1 MKIITNNKKAFHN
14 FFVSNTFEAG
24 IVLKGNEI
32 KSVLAGKINLSDA
45 YVVVKNDEAILK
57 NCHITP
63 WQITSNMVETKP
75 DRKLLLHKAEIRKL
89 ERLMQEK
96 GYAIV
101 PTKVYYN
108 KGLVKIEIA
117 LAKGK
122 KLYDKRDVLKE
133 KQTKRDIERELKNL

>member
-1 MKIITNNKKAFHN
+1 MKIINNNKKAFYN
-14 FFVSNTFEAG
+14 FFVSDTFEAG

-45 YVVVKNDEAILK
+45 YVVVKNGEAILK
-57 NCHITP
+57 NCHISP
-63 WQITSNMVETKP
+63 WQITSNLVETKP

-89 ERLMQEK
+89 ERLVQEK

-108 KGLVKIEIA
+108 KGLVKVEIA

-122 KLYDKRDVLKE
+122 KLYDKRDVLKN